1 MNLKND
7 LYLSVARNVP
17 DDYLI
22 LMLVKKQTWDTSEMK
37 DDPDELS
44 DVAYDF
50 TLEGYVFEVTG
61 QNGEDCIDSIEREDG
76 EEVDGQQLI
85 EDLTAAGYTVNQ
97 EIAEHFQDET
107 SGEFE
112 PV

>member
-7 LYLSVARNVP
+7 LYFSVARNVS

-22 LMLVKKQTWDTSEMK
+22 LMLVKKQTWDTYEMK
-37 DDPDELS
+37 DEPDELS
-44 DVAYDF
+44 DFAYDF

-76 EEVDGQQLI
+76 EEVDGQKLI
-85 EDLTAAGYTVNQ
+85 EDLEAAGYTVNQ
-97 EIAEHFQDET
+97 DIAEHFQSET
-107 SGEFE
+107 NGFFE
-112 PV
+112 AA